1 MSPELAQWK
10 QAIET
15 FLEIV
20 EKLDYERIPKLHF
33 LIFKKVVNYS
43 VPL

>member
-15 FLEIV
+15 VLEIV
-20 EKLDYERIPKLHF
+20 ESFDYERIAKY
-33 LIFKKVVNYS
+33 ISEYS
-43 VPL
+43 KR